1 MKDGYSISELARK
14 LEINKETI
22 RYYEKIGLLSEARR
36 SENGYRVYL
45 KEDIDK
51 IKFILILKKFDFSLK
66 EIKILI
72 CKAYDDIWCGNIQN
86 IQSVVKDKMED
97 IDKKI
102 EELNKTKQLIKKVS
116 EFILANGKQCCGEVQ
131 KLLEK

>member
-1 MKDGYSISELARK
+1 MKDGYGIGELASR

-22 RYYEKIGLLSEARR
+22 RYYEKIGLLSEAKR
-36 SENGYRVYL
+36 SENGYRVYS

-51 IKFILILKKFDFSLK
+51 IKLILILKKFGFTLK
-66 EIKILI
+66 EIKILLS
-72 CKAYDDIWCGNIQN
+72 KAYDDMWCSNIQN
-86 IQSVVKDKMED
+86 VENVARNKMED

-102 EELNKTKQLIKKVS
+102 EELNKTKQLLKKVS